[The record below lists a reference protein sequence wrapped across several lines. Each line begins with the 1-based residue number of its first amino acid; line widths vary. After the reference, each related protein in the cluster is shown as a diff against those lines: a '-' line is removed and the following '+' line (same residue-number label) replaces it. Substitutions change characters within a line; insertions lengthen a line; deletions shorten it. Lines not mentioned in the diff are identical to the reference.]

1 MYCALK
7 FPASL
12 FFVCALRLEELSEP
26 RTLLL
31 GTLSLSLSH
40 GLPRARA
47 LAHLRTHTRARVK
60 GQCQNLTNS
69 LRVVKVFTVKS

>member
-31 GTLSLSLSH
+31 GTLSLSLMGCHVRVHSH
-40 GLPRARA
+40 
-47 LAHLRTHTRARVK
+47 TYVHTRVHASKDSARILLIHS
-60 GQCQNLTNS
+60 GL
-69 LRVVKVFTVKS
+69 